1 MTSYHEPLNALW
13 GVLGFVFWC
22 ISYFHLLRK
31 GQLIVPRVKSDILTK
46 GLRVILFV
54 LGSAGWI
61 FISMALMR
69 EREQIGFAKN
79 KVEVNDVFLVVDV
92 SRSMLATDFEP
103 NRMEVTKEKI
113 HEFVQLRPTDRIG
126 IIMFSER
133 AFTLLP
139 LSTDLKLIER
149 SIQDI
154 QIGFL
159 GSGTNIG
166 DALALAVGRLSQSLA
181 ENKIVLLLT
190 DGVSN
195 VGVINPLQAAQ
206 MAKDKGVKV
215 YTVAVGGDDDAQ
227 IPLGRPVFGQQRY
240 QMIPGGSVDEGGL
253 EEISKITGGK
263 SYSAKNEQALKEVL
277 SEVNS
282 LEKTEIDISRR
293 ALFKELYFKHLI
305 VGIFLLFG
313 VEVARYNLLREVV

>member
-1 MTSYHEPLNALW
+1 MISYHEPYNVLW
-13 GVLGFVFWC
+13 GILGFIFWC
-22 ISYFHLLRK
+22 ISYFHLIRK
-31 GQLIVPRVKSDILTK
+31 GQLIVPRVKGDLFTK
-46 GLRVILFV
+46 GLRILLFCI
-54 LGSAGWI
+54 GTAGWVY
-61 FISMALMR
+61 ISLALMR

-79 KVEVNDVFLVVDV
+79 KIEVNDVYLVVDV
-92 SRSMLATDFEP
+92 SRSMLAEDFQP

-113 HEFVQLRPTDRIG
+113 HEFVKLRPTDRIG

-149 SIQDI
+149 SIKDI

-181 ENKIVLLLT
+181 KNKIVLLLT

-206 MAKDKGVKV
+206 MAKEKGVKV

-227 IPLGRPVFGQQRY
+227 IPLGQPVFGRQRY

-263 SYSAKNEQALKEVL
+263 SYSAKNEEALREVL
-277 SEVNS
+277 SEVNA
-282 LEKTEIDISRR
+282 LEKTEIDVNKR
-293 ALFKELYFKHLI
+293 ALFKELYFKHLLI
-305 VGIFLLFG
+305 GILLLFG
-313 VEVARYNLLREVV
+313 VEVARFNLLREVV